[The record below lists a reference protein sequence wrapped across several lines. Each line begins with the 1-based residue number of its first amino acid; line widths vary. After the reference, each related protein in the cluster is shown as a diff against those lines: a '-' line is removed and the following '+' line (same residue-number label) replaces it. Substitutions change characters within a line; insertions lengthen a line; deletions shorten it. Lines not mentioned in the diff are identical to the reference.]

1 MKIKSYLERFNNF
14 INDSFFNDYHNWLLW
29 CPIIFGFGILT
40 YFRFPYINR
49 LLFYSII
56 LIFIILFYLFR
67 KRKDYL
73 IFLFTLFL
81 LAIGYIRMSIYTDN
95 INAPTVKYRM
105 GYVNIEGVVKD
116 INYYQRDD
124 ETRIRIIV
132 DVDKIYKNRKL
143 NKDQRV
149 SNNMTPYFTK
159 DGVMHNLPKNIRIN
173 MSSRSKIPKFG
184 EYVKISA
191 NLIPIPKQA
200 YPYSYNLRRILF
212 YKEIGGIAYNGYL
225 RERKE
230 PDTHSLYEKLRYKIY
245 NIRENL
251 NTRIIEN
258 INSEAGPIVASFI
271 TGIRGRISSTNYNNM
286 AYAGLAHLISISGLH
301 MAIVMGFAF
310 SILRRILVE
319 FENFA
324 LKHNIKKI
332 SAIFAIIVGFIYL
345 CMTGFPVS
353 ANRAYIMS
361 LLFFISILIEREID
375 TLRFLMLAGTILL
388 FNQPNLVLDPS
399 FQLSFLA
406 VLGLVAGFK
415 YLKDHNIKTYTNK
428 IWLKPLYYSLAVLL
442 SSIITEISTTPIAI
456 YHFNNYTPFNMFT
469 NLIAVPLAGFIAL
482 PLATLSILLMPF
494 NLEKYFL
501 IPAGWAIEIILDISR
516 YVVNIP
522 NSVFVFPSP
531 TLLGISLILFGLIWF
546 MLWEQKWRYFGA
558 ILFIMGLVVSIF
570 QKYPDI
576 VIDKDDKFIIIVDND
591 RTLYFSNDKN
601 DYKVSIIERKFGQAD
616 HKNMNDFCNII
627 NNSNCQNF
635 VDEIDNI
642 FRNEDL
648 LENFRELNIKYNIFN
663 KDLKVLLNK

>member
-29 CPIIFGFGILT
+29 CPIIFGFGILS

-56 LIFIILFYLFR
+56 LIFITLFYLFR

-105 GYVNIEGVVKD
+105 GYVNIEGIVKD
-116 INYYQRDD
+116 ISYYQRDD

-132 DVDKIYKNRKL
+132 EVNKAYRNRKL

-225 RERKE
+225 RDRKE
-230 PDTHSLYEKLRYKIY
+230 PDTHSFYEKLRYKIY

-375 TLRFLMLAGTILL
+375 TLRFLMLAGSILL
-388 FNQPNLVLDPS
+388 FNQPHLVLDPS

-531 TLLGISLILFGLIWF
+531 TLLGISLMVFGLIWF

-558 ILFIMGLVVSIF
+558 ILFIMGLIASIF

-601 DYKVSIIERKFGQAD
+601 DYKVSIIERKFGQAN
-616 HKNMNDFCNII
+616 HKNMNDFCNTI

-642 FRNEDL
+642 FRNEDI